1 MLDSFFESVFDTGLA
16 ELSAPI
22 GLSRNLQPFRF
33 QLVEAAYPLS
43 VPMTPGNQPC
53 IGETSLSTTE
63 SDHVL
68 PLEIPPYWRPFFD
81 QSRQKLLDL
90 LEGDPDKLAFTGVN
104 MGSPQ
109 EVMEWFR
116 GAFVHCFVG
125 FEEAQVDPVQ
135 RGELIAALYE
145 IGVIIINAL
154 GNWLVNRPGV
164 SLAQSLCLRS
174 LTKAMEIIFQDT
186 EKVYYERGTGNNRNV
201 EWIRN
206 QFPEVECKSIGHLL
220 YFSLTD
226 VLYDFLRPE
235 LQNDEDTIMFIRI
248 LSTFLVRELK
258 DMGENASINDLFPL
272 FAQMEK
278 WMWKYFSGTGVY
290 VDSAEYEFDTLRKL
304 EKETTPDVFNKFREL
319 HWFFEVIHFNFNNPQ
334 TDGFEAS
341 PELVCKRKEIYL
353 SILMKYFQQPFCNEI
368 SRLLFSDNPWSA
380 KVSNGIDLRKRL
392 PVSLQGYT
400 QGYFTDI
407 PSLLPEKKIGFSTD
421 VRAASH
427 EDNEM
432 YRRDITGFVDRL
444 AEGGVLDHDAGRES
458 YIRDDR
464 SDILLEILTEK
475 NCSSPSGNEY
485 RGYAFVEKGASPR
498 TRAQAIW
505 IERAQKNGTFRSL
518 ETIGQCIDVEKYD
531 IIPLKEYANRFFIRY
546 ESRIRRIFKTVFY
559 EKYGNWDRVKQQFVN
574 EKVKKT
580 IEDWIQFIETHMPD
594 LLEMDEIFSII
605 GSEVRM
611 SAFECATSVPETKSI
626 QVKVPP
632 IYKVDEISPSR
643 TSLSLVMRP

>member
-1 MLDSFFESVFDTGLA
+1 MMLDSFFESVFDSCQA

-22 GLSRNLQPFRF
+22 RLSRNTQPFRF
-33 QLVEAAYPLS
+33 QLDEAAYPLS
-43 VPMTPGNQPC
+43 VPMTPGNQSC
-53 IGETSLSTTE
+53 IGEIPISSRE
-63 SDHVL
+63 SDHVR
-68 PLEIPPYWRPFFD
+68 PLEIPSYWRPFFE

-90 LEGDPDKLAFTGVN
+90 LENDPDDLEFTGVD

-109 EVMEWFR
+109 K
-116 GAFVHCFVG
+116 
-125 FEEAQVDPVQ
+125 D
-135 RGELIAALYE
+135 
-145 IGVIIINAL
+145 GV
-154 GNWLVNRPGV
+154 
-164 SLAQSLCLRS
+164 
-174 LTKAMEIIFQDT
+174 
-186 EKVYYERGTGNNRNV
+186 
-201 EWIRN
+201 
-206 QFPEVECKSIGHLL
+206 
-220 YFSLTD
+220 
-226 VLYDFLRPE
+226 
-235 LQNDEDTIMFIRI
+235 
-248 LSTFLVRELK
+248 
-258 DMGENASINDLFPL
+258 
-272 FAQMEK
+272 
-278 WMWKYFSGTGVY
+278 
-290 VDSAEYEFDTLRKL
+290 
-304 EKETTPDVFNKFREL
+304 
-319 HWFFEVIHFNFNNPQ
+319 
-334 TDGFEAS
+334 EAS

-353 SILMKYFQQPFCNEI
+353 SILRKYFQQPFCDEI
-368 SRLLFSDNPWSA
+368 SQRLFSDDPWSA
-380 KVSNGIDLRKRL
+380 KVSNGIDLRKQL

-407 PSLLPEKKIGFSTD
+407 PSLLPEKKVGFSTD

-432 YRRDITGFVDRL
+432 YRRDIMGFIDRL

-485 RGYAFVEKGASPR
+485 RGYAFVDKGASPR
-498 TRAQAIW
+498 TKAQAIW
-505 IERAQKNGTFRSL
+505 IERAQENGKFRSL

-594 LLEMDEIFSII
+594 LLEMEEIFSII

-632 IYKVDEISPSR
+632 IYKVDEIPPSR
-643 TSLSLVMRP
+643 ISLSLVMRP